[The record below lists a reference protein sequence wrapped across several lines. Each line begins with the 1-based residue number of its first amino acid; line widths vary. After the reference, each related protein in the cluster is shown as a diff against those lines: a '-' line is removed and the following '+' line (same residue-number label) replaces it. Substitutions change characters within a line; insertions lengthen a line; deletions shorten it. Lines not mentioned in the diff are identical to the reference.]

1 MEINKINSKE
11 QFLKTYVK
19 EASLEQL
26 QHIDSLLC
34 SGDYKQINE
43 IIEEYTNRL
52 INNED
57 LKEVGDSSF
66 RQVSIN
72 SNKKEV
78 STEDMDPQSFE
89 LYCILMLI
97 DQYVQ
102 EQDEDKKKYIDKSI
116 QAALEKYRAS
126 EEVST
131 VRGR

>member
-26 QHIDSLLC
+26 QRIDSLLC

-78 STEDMDPQSFE
+78 STEDMDPQAFE